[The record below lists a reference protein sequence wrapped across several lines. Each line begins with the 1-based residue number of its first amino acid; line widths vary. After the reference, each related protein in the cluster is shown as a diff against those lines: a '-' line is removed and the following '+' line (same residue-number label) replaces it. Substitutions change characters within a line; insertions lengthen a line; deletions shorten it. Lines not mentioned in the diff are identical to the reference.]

1 MPGEIDRTLANFLR
15 AVRGADVRVSVAE
28 SLDAVRVADF
38 VGWEDRA
45 LLKQGLGLAL
55 AKTPEEK
62 TRFDACF
69 DAFFDAVADDDQD
82 DAPDGEDGER
92 EDGDGDADMPGVS
105 AEGIDDELARM
116 LLEGDRAEIMAAM
129 EEAAARV
136 GLDQIRFFTQR
147 GLYTQRILREMGV
160 EGLDAAIREAQAQE
174 QAEAAGG
181 GGQGMGEGEGGG
193 GQGGGGQPGQAAALE
208 TARARLFE
216 QARNLVERRLSLYG
230 AETTRDLR
238 ESRLRRSRLGNLDR
252 RDQEEM
258 RRLVTRIAK
267 RLAALHSRKP
277 KRRNR
282 GMLDLRRTMRR
293 NYANDGIMFDLEWKR
308 KKISKPKVM
317 AICDVSGS
325 VATVARFLLQ
335 FLYAL
340 HDILNDVRSFAFS
353 GKLIETSEFFERHD
367 VEKAV
372 ELVMNAVGYMPTDY
386 GKSFEDFREGW
397 LEDVDKRTTIVIL
410 GDGRSNNTEP
420 RSDIL
425 KELSERSKRVLW
437 FNPEPPPLWGTGDS
451 EIYRYRPY
459 CNLMREVNTL
469 DHLERVVNDLVRVVK
484 ASS

>member
-1 MPGEIDRTLANFLR
+1 MPGEIDRTLVNFLR

-28 SLDAVRVADF
+28 TLDAVEVARF
-38 VGWEDRA
+38 VGWENRDA
-45 LLKQGLGLAL
+45 LKQGLGLAL
-55 AKTPEEK
+55 AKTVEEK
-62 TRFDACF
+62 TRFDATF
-69 DAFFDAVADDDQD
+69 DAFFSAVANTVDNEDEFDQSEETSSSDDVD
-82 DAPDGEDGER
+82 DG
-92 EDGDGDADMPGVS
+92 
-105 AEGIDDELARM
+105 LAR
-116 LLEGDRAEIMAAM
+116 LLLDGDRAEIIAAL
-129 EEAAARV
+129 EEAAAAV
-136 GLDQIRFFTQR
+136 DLNEIRFFTQR

-160 EGLDAAIREAQAQE
+160 EGLDAAIREAQQ
-174 QAEAAGG
+174 AGG
-181 GGQGMGEGEGGG
+181 VGDGLGNGQGS
-193 GQGGGGQPGQAAALE
+193 GQRPGLAGDLE
-208 TARARLFE
+208 AARARLFE
-216 QARNLVERRLSLYG
+216 SAKDLVERRLSIYG
-230 AETTRDLR
+230 AETSRDLK
-238 ESRLRRSRLGNLDR
+238 ESRLRRSKLGNLDR

-282 GMLDLRRTMRR
+282 GMLDLRRTMRK

-308 KKISKPKVM
+308 KKVAKPKVM

-325 VATVARFLLQ
+325 VAAVARFLLQ

-353 GKLIETSEFFERHD
+353 GKLIETSDFFKRHD
-367 VEKAV
+367 VEVAV
-372 ELVMNAVGYMPTDY
+372 DQVMNAVGYMSTDY
-386 GKSFEDFREGW
+386 GKSLEDFREGW

-425 KELSERSKRVLW
+425 KELSERSKRILW
-437 FNPEPPPLWGTGDS
+437 LNPEPPPLWGTGDS
-451 EIYRYRPY
+451 EIYRYKPY

-469 DHLERVVNDLVRVVK
+469 HHLERIVNDLVKVVK

>member
-1 MPGEIDRTLANFLR
+1 MPGEIDRTLVNFLR

-28 SLDAVRVADF
+28 TLDAVEVARF
-38 VGWEDRA
+38 VGWENRDA
-45 LLKQGLGLAL
+45 LKQGLGLAL
-55 AKTPEEK
+55 AKTVEEK
-62 TRFDACF
+62 TRFDATF
-69 DAFFDAVADDDQD
+69 DAFFSAVANTVDNEDEFDQSEETSSSDDVD
-82 DAPDGEDGER
+82 DG
-92 EDGDGDADMPGVS
+92 
-105 AEGIDDELARM
+105 LAR
-116 LLEGDRAEIMAAM
+116 LLLDGDRAEIIAAL
-129 EEAAARV
+129 EEAAAAV
-136 GLDQIRFFTQR
+136 DLNEIRFFTQR

-160 EGLDAAIREAQAQE
+160 EGLDAAIREAQQ
-174 QAEAAGG
+174 AGG
-181 GGQGMGEGEGGG
+181 VGDGLGNGQGS
-193 GQGGGGQPGQAAALE
+193 GQRPGLAGDLE
-208 TARARLFE
+208 AARARLFE
-216 QARNLVERRLSLYG
+216 SAKDLVERRLSIYG
-230 AETTRDLR
+230 AETSRDLK
-238 ESRLRRSRLGNLDR
+238 ESRLRRSKLGNLDR

-282 GMLDLRRTMRR
+282 GTLDLRRTMRK

-308 KKISKPKVM
+308 KKVAKPKVM

-325 VATVARFLLQ
+325 VAAVARFLLQ

-353 GKLIETSEFFERHD
+353 GKLIETSDFFKRHD
-367 VEKAV
+367 VEVAV
-372 ELVMNAVGYMPTDY
+372 DQVMNAVGYMSTDY
-386 GKSFEDFREGW
+386 GKSLEDFREGW

-425 KELSERSKRVLW
+425 KELSERSKRILW
-437 FNPEPPPLWGTGDS
+437 LNPEPPPLWGTGDS
-451 EIYRYRPY
+451 EIYRYKPY

-469 DHLERVVNDLVRVVK
+469 QHLERIVNDLVKIVK

>member
-1 MPGEIDRTLANFLR
+1 MPGEIDRTLVNFLR

-28 SLDAVRVADF
+28 TLDAVEVARF
-38 VGWEDRA
+38 VGWENRDA
-45 LLKQGLGLAL
+45 LKQGLGLAL
-55 AKTPEEK
+55 AKTVEEK
-62 TRFDACF
+62 TRFDATF
-69 DAFFDAVADDDQD
+69 DAFFSAVANTVDNEDEFDQSEETSSSDDVD
-82 DAPDGEDGER
+82 DG
-92 EDGDGDADMPGVS
+92 
-105 AEGIDDELARM
+105 LAR
-116 LLEGDRAEIMAAM
+116 LLLDGDRAELIAAL
-129 EEAAARV
+129 EEAAAAV
-136 GLDQIRFFTQR
+136 DLNEIRFFTQR

-160 EGLDAAIREAQAQE
+160 EGLDAAIREAQQ
-174 QAEAAGG
+174 AGG
-181 GGQGMGEGEGGG
+181 VGDGLGNGQGS
-193 GQGGGGQPGQAAALE
+193 GQRPGLAGDLE
-208 TARARLFE
+208 AARARLFE
-216 QARNLVERRLSLYG
+216 SAKDLVERRLSIYG
-230 AETTRDLR
+230 AETSRDLK
-238 ESRLRRSRLGNLDR
+238 ESRLRRSKLGNLDR

-282 GMLDLRRTMRR
+282 GMLDLRRTMRK

-308 KKISKPKVM
+308 KKVAKPKVM

-325 VATVARFLLQ
+325 VAAVARFLLQ

-353 GKLIETSEFFERHD
+353 GKLIETSDFFKRHD
-367 VEKAV
+367 VEVAV
-372 ELVMNAVGYMPTDY
+372 DQVMNAVGYMSTDY
-386 GKSFEDFREGW
+386 GKSLEDFREGW

-425 KELSERSKRVLW
+425 KELSERSKRILW
-437 FNPEPPPLWGTGDS
+437 LNPEPPPLWGTGDS
-451 EIYRYRPY
+451 EIYRYKPY

-469 DHLERVVNDLVRVVK
+469 QHLERIVNDLVKVVK

>member
-1 MPGEIDRTLANFLR
+1 MPGEIDRTLVNFLR

-28 SLDAVRVADF
+28 TLDAVEVARF
-38 VGWEDRA
+38 VGWENRDA
-45 LLKQGLGLAL
+45 LKQGLGLAL
-55 AKTPEEK
+55 AKTVEEK
-62 TRFDACF
+62 TRFDATF
-69 DAFFDAVADDDQD
+69 DAFFSAVANTVDNEDEFDQSEETSSSDDVD
-82 DAPDGEDGER
+82 DG
-92 EDGDGDADMPGVS
+92 
-105 AEGIDDELARM
+105 LAR
-116 LLEGDRAEIMAAM
+116 LLLDGDRAEIIAAL
-129 EEAAARV
+129 EEAAAAV
-136 GLDQIRFFTQR
+136 DLNEIRFFTQR

-160 EGLDAAIREAQAQE
+160 EGLDAAIREAQQ
-174 QAEAAGG
+174 AGG
-181 GGQGMGEGEGGG
+181 VGDGLGNGQGS
-193 GQGGGGQPGQAAALE
+193 GQRPGLAGDLE
-208 TARARLFE
+208 AARARLFE
-216 QARNLVERRLSLYG
+216 SAKDLVERRLSIYG
-230 AETTRDLR
+230 AETSRDLK
-238 ESRLRRSRLGNLDR
+238 ESRLRRSKLGNLDR

-282 GMLDLRRTMRR
+282 GMLDLRRTMRK

-308 KKISKPKVM
+308 KKVAKPKVM

-325 VATVARFLLQ
+325 VAAVARFLLQ

-353 GKLIETSEFFERHD
+353 GKLIETSDFFKRHD
-367 VEKAV
+367 VEVAV
-372 ELVMNAVGYMPTDY
+372 DQVMNAVGYMSTDY
-386 GKSFEDFREGW
+386 GKSLEDFREGW

-425 KELSERSKRVLW
+425 KELSERSKRILW
-437 FNPEPPPLWGTGDS
+437 LNPEPPPLWGTGDS
-451 EIYRYRPY
+451 EIYRYKPY

-469 DHLERVVNDLVRVVK
+469 QHLERIVNDLVKVVK

>member
-1 MPGEIDRTLANFLR
+1 MPGEIDRTLVNFLR

-28 SLDAVRVADF
+28 TLDAVEVARF
-38 VGWEDRA
+38 VGWENRDA
-45 LLKQGLGLAL
+45 LKQGLGLAL
-55 AKTPEEK
+55 AKTVEEK
-62 TRFDACF
+62 TRFDATF
-69 DAFFDAVADDDQD
+69 DAFFSAVANTVDNEDEFDQSEETSSSDDVD
-82 DAPDGEDGER
+82 DG
-92 EDGDGDADMPGVS
+92 
-105 AEGIDDELARM
+105 LAR
-116 LLEGDRAEIMAAM
+116 LLLDGDRAEIIAAL
-129 EEAAARV
+129 EEAAAAV
-136 GLDQIRFFTQR
+136 DLNEIRFFTQR

-160 EGLDAAIREAQAQE
+160 EGLDAAIREAQQ
-174 QAEAAGG
+174 AGG
-181 GGQGMGEGEGGG
+181 VGDGLGNGQGS
-193 GQGGGGQPGQAAALE
+193 GQRPGLAGDLE
-208 TARARLFE
+208 AARARLFE
-216 QARNLVERRLSLYG
+216 SAKDLVERRLSIYG
-230 AETTRDLR
+230 AETSRDLK
-238 ESRLRRSRLGNLDR
+238 ESRLRRSKLGNLDR

-282 GMLDLRRTMRR
+282 GTLDLRRTMRK

-308 KKISKPKVM
+308 KKVAKPKVM

-325 VATVARFLLQ
+325 VAAVARFLLQ

-353 GKLIETSEFFERHD
+353 GKLIETSDFFKRHD
-367 VEKAV
+367 VEVAV
-372 ELVMNAVGYMPTDY
+372 DQVMNAVGYMSTDY
-386 GKSFEDFREGW
+386 GKSLEDFREGW

-425 KELSERSKRVLW
+425 KELSERSKRILW
-437 FNPEPPPLWGTGDS
+437 LNPEPPPLWGTGDS
-451 EIYRYRPY
+451 EIYRYKPY

-469 DHLERVVNDLVRVVK
+469 QHLERIVNDLVKVVK

>member
-1 MPGEIDRTLANFLR
+1 MPGEIDRTLVNFLR

-28 SLDAVRVADF
+28 TLDAVEVAKF
-38 VGWEDRA
+38 IGWEDRA
-45 LLKQGLGLAL
+45 SLKQGLGLAL
-55 AKTPEEK
+55 AKTVEEK
-62 TRFDACF
+62 ARFDMTF
-69 DAFFDAVADDDQD
+69 DAFFSAVADTFGDEAELDEDIDKNFSQD
-82 DAPDGEDGER
+82 VTD
-92 EDGDGDADMPGVS
+92 S
-105 AEGIDDELARM
+105 LSQ
-116 LLEGDRAEIMAAM
+116 LLLDGDRAELIAAL
-129 EEAAARV
+129 EEAAAAV
-136 GLDQIRFFTQR
+136 NLNEIKFFTQR

-160 EGLDAAIREAQAQE
+160 EGLDAAIREAQ
-174 QAEAAGG
+174 
-181 GGQGMGEGEGGG
+181 
-193 GQGGGGQPGQAAALE
+193 QGGGAGDGQGNGQGTGQQVGLAGELE
-208 TARARLFE
+208 AARAKLFE
-216 QARNLVERRLSLYG
+216 ATRDLVERRLSIYG
-230 AETTRDLR
+230 AETSRDLR
-238 ESRLRRSRLGNLDR
+238 EGRLRRSKLGNLDR

-258 RRLVTRIAK
+258 RRLVARIAK

-308 KKISKPKVM
+308 KKIAKPKVM

-325 VATVARFLLQ
+325 VAAVARFLLQ

-353 GKLIETSEFFERHD
+353 GKLIETSEFFKHND
-367 VEKAV
+367 VETAV
-372 ELVMNAVGYMPTDY
+372 DHVMNSVGYMSTDY
-386 GKSFEDFREGW
+386 GKSLEDFREGW

-425 KELSERSKRVLW
+425 KELSERSKRLLW
-437 FNPEPPPLWGTGDS
+437 LNPEPPPLWGTGDS
-451 EIYRYRPY
+451 EIYRYKPY

-469 DHLERVVNDLVRVVK
+469 SHLERIVNDLVKVVK

>member
-1 MPGEIDRTLANFLR
+1 MAPPPAPTKGEIDRTVVNFLK
-15 AVRGADVRVSVAE
+15 ALRGADVRVSVAE
-28 SLDAVRVADF
+28 SLDAVEVAGF

-45 LLKQGLGLAL
+45 QLKQGLGLAL

-62 TRFDACF
+62 TRFDVCF
-69 DAFFDAVADDDQD
+69 DAFFTAVAGQQSDQD
-82 DAPDGEDGER
+82 E
-92 EDGDGDADMPGVS
+92 
-105 AEGIDDELARM
+105 DELSEDDVAAESGGSDIEVDDALAQM
-116 LLEGDRAEIMAAM
+116 LLDGDRAEILAAL
-129 EEAAARV
+129 EEAAAAV
-136 GLDQIRFFTQR
+136 NLDEIKFFTQR
-147 GLYTQRILREMGV
+147 GLYTQRILRQMGI
-160 EGLDAAIREAQAQE
+160 EGLDAAIREAQA
-174 QAEAAGG
+174 AAGG
-181 GGQGMGEGEGGG
+181 AGEGSGEGAGGSGQG
-193 GQGGGGQPGQAAALE
+193 QAPALE

-216 QARNLVERRLSLYG
+216 AARDLVERRLSIYG

-252 RDQEEM
+252 RDREEM
-258 RRLVTRIAK
+258 RRLVERIAK

-308 KKISKPKVM
+308 KKISKPKVI

-325 VATVARFLLQ
+325 VAAVARFLLQ

-340 HDILNDVRSFAFS
+340 HDILNDVRTFAFS

-367 VEKAV
+367 VETAV
-372 ELVMNAVGYMPTDY
+372 DHVMNAVGYMPTDY
-386 GKSFEDFREGW
+386 GQSLMDFREGW
-397 LEDVDKRTTIVIL
+397 IEDLDKRTTVVIL
-410 GDGRSNNTEP
+410 GDARSNNTDP

-425 KELSERSKRVLW
+425 KEISERSKRLLW

-451 EIYRYRPY
+451 EVYRYRPY

-469 DHLERVVNDLVRVVK
+469 GHLERVVNDLVRVVK
-484 ASS
+484 AST